1 MTFHISLEL
10 GGVLGQEDSPGAG
23 NRKIPGFS
31 PEESHEQ
38 RSLMGY
44 SPWSCKE
51 SDMTE
56 HIQNI
61 NKNKMIIYFNN
72 TK

>member
-56 HIQNI
+56 N
-61 NKNKMIIYFNN
+61 
-72 TK
+72 